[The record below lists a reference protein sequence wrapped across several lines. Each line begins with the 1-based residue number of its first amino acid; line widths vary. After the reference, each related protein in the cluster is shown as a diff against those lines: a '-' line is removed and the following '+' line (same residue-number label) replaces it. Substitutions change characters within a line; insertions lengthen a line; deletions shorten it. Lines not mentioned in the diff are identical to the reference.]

1 VSVTAD
7 DNTLPQAE
15 GNNIPSPDA
24 PSQDFPSQDY
34 VQWFRHASPYINAHR
49 GKTFVLMLPGAAI
62 LSGNFHNII
71 HDIALL
77 NSLGVRLVLVH
88 GARPQIDARLAEQNL
103 TSDFHQQ
110 LRITDHQH
118 VGAVSQAIGAVRF
131 AIEAA
136 LSSSLPNSPM
146 HGADLRVASGNYVTG
161 KPIGVI
167 DGIDLQH
174 TGRVRRVNAEAIHQA
189 LDSQAIVSLSPLGY
203 SPTGEIFNL
212 CYAEL
217 ATQVAIA
224 LKADKLIAFSS
235 EDGFFDGDGQL
246 QRQMSLSECRQQL
259 QKLSLNNESSQS
271 LQACFDV
278 CQQVVPRAQ
287 IVSYQ
292 QDGAL
297 VKELFTRD
305 GSGTLVHRDNYE
317 SVRQANIDD
326 VGGILELIAPLEEQ
340 GALVRRSRELL
351 ESEITQFTVVEK
363 DSTILACAA
372 LYPFVDGQNSE
383 HMAEL
388 SCVATHSLYQKGGR
402 AARVLS
408 AIEDNARSL
417 GINTLFVLTTQTAH
431 WFLEQGF
438 VAAELRDLPQKKQ
451 SLYNFQ
457 RNSKAF
463 IKRL

>member
-1 VSVTAD
+1 VSVKNNETTAAS
-7 DNTLPQAE
+7 NNAE
-15 GNNIPSPDA
+15 ANM
-24 PSQDFPSQDY
+24 PSQDY

-49 GKTFVLMLPGAAI
+49 GKTFVLMLPGAAM
-62 LSGNFHNII
+62 LNSNFHNII

-103 TSDFHQQ
+103 TSEFHQQ

-131 AIEAA
+131 SIEAA

-167 DGIDLQH
+167 DGVDLQH
-174 TGRVRRVNAEAIHQA
+174 TGKVRRVNAEAIHQA
-189 LDSQAIVSLSPLGY
+189 LDNQSIVSLSPLGY

-224 LKADKLIAFSS
+224 LEADKLIAFSS
-235 EDGFFDGDGQL
+235 EDGFYDSDGQL
-246 QRQMSLSECRQQL
+246 QRQMSLNECKQQL
-259 QKLSLNNESSQS
+259 QKLSLNQKHSQS

-297 VKELFTRD
+297 IKELFTRD

-351 ESEITQFTVVEK
+351 EGEITQFTVVEK
-363 DSTILACAA
+363 DGTILACAA
-372 LYPFVDGQNSE
+372 LYPFADGQESV

-388 SCVATHSLYQKGGR
+388 SCVATHPLYQKVGR
-402 AARVLS
+402 AALVLR
-408 AIEDNARSL
+408 AIEKSARER
-417 GINTLFVLTTQTAH
+417 GIDKLFVLTTQTAH

-438 VAAELRDLPQKKQ
+438 VAAGLKELPQQKQ

-457 RNSKAF
+457 RNSKVF
-463 IKRL
+463 IKPLI